1 MGHEG
6 VAVTADGH
14 EPDVLGG
21 NDDVVHLRDNA
32 VNRGDAASFARLSP
46 SPS

>member
-21 NDDVVHLRDNA
+21 NDYVVHLRANA
-32 VNRGDAASFARLSP
+32 VNRDAASFARLSP